1 VSRDPADGENRRSP
15 QVGDEL
21 VDGGDERSVGF
32 GLPLAD
38 ADVEGVSERVEE
50 ADDEGLLAV
59 SEAVGELK
67 ADADDEAVR
76 LTLEEPEGD
85 EELVAVV

>member
-21 VDGGDERSVGF
+21 VDGSDERSVGF

-38 ADVEGVSERVEE
+38 ADVEGVLVVAEDVDASWWAAAVGVVPGPRVSERLTQVMKFR
-50 ADDEGLLAV
+50 DVVGGLPQRE
-59 SEAVGELK
+59 SC
-67 ADADDEAVR
+67 
-76 LTLEEPEGD
+76 
-85 EELVAVV
+85 

>member
-38 ADVEGVSERVEE
+38 ADVEGV
-50 ADDEGLLAV
+50 LIYLY
-59 SEAVGELK
+59 K
-67 ADADDEAVR
+67 TPKW
-76 LTLEEPEGD
+76 TLIYNYKD
-85 EELVAVV
+85 